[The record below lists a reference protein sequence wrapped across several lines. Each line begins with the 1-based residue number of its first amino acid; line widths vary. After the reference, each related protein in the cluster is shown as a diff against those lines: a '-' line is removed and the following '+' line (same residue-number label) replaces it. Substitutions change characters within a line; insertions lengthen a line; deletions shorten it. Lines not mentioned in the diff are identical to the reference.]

1 MLLDYKEKGYAAEFV
16 GETKEGTECFKLKLT
31 KPVTVNGVKMDDV
44 FYYYFDTENYLPIV
58 MKRNQTG
65 TNEGQKSVSTMSDY
79 QEVDGVYFP
88 FSMNIEVK
96 L

>member
-1 MLLDYKEKGYAAEFV
+1 
-16 GETKEGTECFKLKLT
+16 
-31 KPVTVNGVKMDDV
+31 MDDV

-58 MKRNQTG
+58 IQIKQGPMK
-65 TNEGQKSVSTMSDY
+65 GQKSVSTMSDY

-88 FSMNIEVK
+88 F